1 MYWEQGQKD
10 KELFL
15 LSLENIRQSLEVMA
29 QKWEKKKTKTKKQ
42 KKPHPVFKCVI
53 KWSVRDEK
61 MT

>member
-1 MYWEQGQKD
+1 MGAGQKE

-29 QKWEKKKTKTKKQ
+29 RKWEKKKKK
-42 KKPHPVFKCVI
+42 KRTHPVFKCAL